1 MKGEKSGFI
10 EIINRLY
17 NEVKLRVKM
26 ILFIK
31 ERREIMKIAIV
42 GSGNGAVTAA
52 LDMVEKG
59 HEVKLYCRNQSIDK
73 FNKAIEQNGFTFN
86 NEGKESFVAFSD
98 ISDDMEYVLDDAEVI
113 QVIMPSSFIE
123 QYAHTMAP
131 FLKNNQLILFNMAA
145 AMASIRFINVLEEM
159 HIDVLPQFA
168 EVNTLTYGT
177 RVNFEGARV
186 DLSLNV
192 RKVYFSTYD
201 KTYLSESFDKIATL
215 YPYMIKEESLW
226 KTNLENGNPEVHP
239 GPTLL
244 NVGRIDY
251 ANDFA
256 LYGEGITKHTV
267 RLLHA
272 VELERLTLGR
282 KLGFELSTA
291 KEARIERGYLDKKDE
306 DEPLN
311 RLFNTSP
318 VFSQIK
324 GPNHVKNRYLTED
337 ITYGLV
343 LWSSLGHHIGVATP
357 NIDAIIT
364 IASTIL
370 ERDLFE
376 EGLTIDELGKGKLGL
391 E

>member
-1 MKGEKSGFI
+1 
-10 EIINRLY
+10 
-17 NEVKLRVKM
+17 
-26 ILFIK
+26 
-31 ERREIMKIAIV
+31 MKIAIV

-52 LDMVEKG
+52 LDMKHKG

-73 FNKAIEQNGFTFN
+73 FDKAIAQGGFTFN
-86 NEGKESFVAFSD
+86 NEGEETFIEFTD
-98 ISDDMEYVLDDAEVI
+98 ISDDMEYVVSDAEII
-113 QVIMPSSFIE
+113 QVIIPSTFIE
-123 QYAHTMAP
+123 HYARTMAP
-131 FLKNNQLILFNMAA
+131 FINDKQLIFFNIAA
-145 AMASIRFINVLEEM
+145 AMASIRFMNVLEDMRIEVM
-159 HIDVLPQFA
+159 PIFA

-177 RVNFEGARV
+177 RVNFDEAHV

-192 RKVYFSTYD
+192 RKVHFSTYD
-201 KTYLSESFDKIATL
+201 KEYLSNSFDKIETL
-215 YPYMIKEESLW
+215 YPYVVKEESLW

-251 ANDFA
+251 ADDFA
-256 LYGEGITKHTV
+256 LYEEGITKHTV

-282 KLGFELSTA
+282 KLGFELSPA
-291 KEARIERGYLDKKDE
+291 KEARIERGYLEKKDE

-337 ITYGLV
+337 IAYGLV
-343 LWSSLGHHIGVATP
+343 LWSSLGREIEVETP
-357 NIDAIIT
+357 NIDAIIVL
-364 IASTIL
+364 ASTIL
-370 ERDLFE
+370 ERDFFE
-376 EGLTIDELGKGKLGL
+376 EGLTINELGKEKLGL
-391 E
+391 N